1 MQKLIKVI
9 FCILLINLLSIS
21 CQKNN
26 ETKDDKSN
34 IKEDIVINKNK
45 TEISKMVI
53 DLLKKQLSF
62 GAYAEN
68 EVTDV
73 PTGYIMTKDDLKTTS
88 SIILTI
94 LNENQYKVPNTENF
108 NKRIYNVFGDN
119 SKQKI
124 IYFNLLDKI
133 CENKTYFIDRFDIE
147 VYDFKEY
154 YIFISFQ
161 DKLIFPLLLTPEIL
175 NYKTDFKDIAK
186 IESSLIVSNK
196 YNGKTTPWKDIPDL
210 DQQRKKNIETL
221 VARNMYLFNDSKAH
235 FKWLILNDEYFMRS
249 LVTTFGYYDDKE
261 LLKWV
266 LENTPVFKDGD
277 SKSKFDELSKI
288 FWNKKCDNNYSINI
302 NLLTIIKE
310 LSTPEKNDRIINV
323 FQIAQELVYMT
334 NTVSSFSEIPFKDR
348 AKILAHLL
356 EFGEQYKY
364 NKEYDYNQLFLGRF
378 IYYLDYKKEFITE
391 FKKNNYYDLPNLKKW
406 YELALKEKN
415 IFQDDDSLMGEPDYE
430 DYLSKSRSN
439 Q

>member
-34 IKEDIVINKNK
+34 IKENIVINKNK
-45 TEISKMVI
+45 TENSKMVI

-196 YNGKTTPWKDIPDL
+196 YNGKTTPWKDVPDL

-221 VARNMYLFNDSKAH
+221 VARNMYLFNDSKVH
-235 FKWLILNDEYFMRS
+235 FEWLILNDEYFMRS
-249 LVTTFGYYDDKE
+249 LVTTFGNYDDKE
-261 LLKWV
+261 LNKWV
-266 LENTPVFKDGD
+266 ADNTDFKKDKIREI
-277 SKSKFDELSKI
+277 SKVI
-288 FWNKKCDNNYSINI
+288 YNQKCDDKIKVNYPLLEIIAEYLEKADEMYSFFRYDYF
-302 NLLTIIKE
+302 NLLLDKKII
-310 LSTPEKNDRIINV
+310 
-323 FQIAQELVYMT
+323 
-334 NTVSSFSEIPFKDR
+334 
-348 AKILAHLL
+348 
-356 EFGEQYKY
+356 
-364 NKEYDYNQLFLGRF
+364 
-378 IYYLDYKKEFITE
+378 
-391 FKKNNYYDLPNLKKW
+391 
-406 YELALKEKN
+406 
-415 IFQDDDSLMGEPDYE
+415 
-430 DYLSKSRSN
+430 
-439 Q
+439 